1 MTGAI
6 VTGALRV
13 PIIASE
19 GGPWKP
25 CDSLV
30 QEATLAPSWK
40 RVKAIAKEFSK
51 TYFEIIT
58 IKSLTGSQ
66 KEQKDSYVH
75 FTIVLSGHILYD
87 TLLRQGHWFWFQ
99 QVLCHLSCG
108 TMSRHTGSMHVH
120 ASSGP
125 VSLFF

>member
-6 VTGALRV
+6 VTGAPRV

-25 CDSLV
+25 CDSPV
-30 QEATLAPSWK
+30 QEATLAPNWK
-40 RVKAIAKEFSK
+40 RIKAITKEFSK

-58 IKSLTGSQ
+58 IIGLRGSR
-66 KEQKDSYVH
+66 KEQKDSCVH
-75 FTIVLSGHILYD
+75 FTFVLSGHILYD
-87 TLLRQGHWFWFQ
+87 TLLRRGHWFWCQ

-108 TMSRHTGSMHVH
+108 TMSRDTGSMHVH

>member
-1 MTGAI
+1 MTGAT
-6 VTGALRV
+6 VTGALQV

-25 CDSLV
+25 CDSPV
-30 QEATLAPSWK
+30 QEAALAPSWK
-40 RVKAIAKEFSK
+40 RVKAITKELSK
-51 TYFEIIT
+51 TYFEMIT
-58 IKSLTGSQ
+58 IKGLTGSW

-75 FTIVLSGHILYD
+75 FTIVPSGHILYD
-87 TLLRQGHWFWFQ
+87 ALLRRGHWFWCQ
-99 QVLCHLSCG
+99 QVLCLLSCG
-108 TMSRHTGSMHVH
+108 TMSGEVH